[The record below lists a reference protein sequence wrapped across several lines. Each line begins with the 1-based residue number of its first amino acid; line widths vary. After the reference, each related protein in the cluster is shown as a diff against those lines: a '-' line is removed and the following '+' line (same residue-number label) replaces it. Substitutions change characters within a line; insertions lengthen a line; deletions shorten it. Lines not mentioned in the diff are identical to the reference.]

1 MNEAVR
7 EAREEA
13 AERELTGRSND
24 CVRTV
29 DEASAVQAALERAL
43 TAHSP
48 PQPRSTVPVNKSMM
62 VSLTA
67 KSMNKRPWSGRV
79 FAVVRT
85 VAANGGLSLQR
96 WNRREA
102 SQESAKGGQRS

>member
-1 MNEAVR
+1 MSEAVR

-13 AERELTGRSND
+13 AERELSRGSD
-24 CVRTV
+24 HGAWAL
-29 DEASAVQAALERAL
+29 DEANGVLVALERAL

-48 PQPRSTVPVNKSMM
+48 PQPRSTIPVDKSMM

-79 FAVVRT
+79 LSVVWT
-85 VAANGGLSLQR
+85 VAANGKLSLQR
-96 WNRREA
+96 WNRWEA
-102 SQESAKGGQRS
+102 SQESTKGGQRS